1 MIFPDTFAEPSA
13 IRQAIMDAYR
23 KDETEIVKN
32 LLNNFNLS
40 NTGKANVQQTATK
53 LVEEV
58 RKQRTGSSGLDS
70 FLYQYDLSSEEGI
83 ALMCLAEAL
92 LRVPDKATM
101 DKLISDKI
109 STADWQSHLGKSKSS
124 FVNAATWGLMLT
136 GKIYNPS
143 NDHLNNLSKIFKGLV
158 KRGGEPV
165 IRKAINQAMK
175 ILGKQFV
182 MGQTIDEALKRA
194 RELEKKGYLYS
205 YDMLGE
211 AACTAEDAEFYFKA
225 YQNAIQS
232 MAKAAPHKEATK
244 NPGISVK
251 LSALHPRYEFA
262 QKHRAIPEVTEKLKA
277 LALQAKE
284 ANISLTVDAEEAD
297 RLALSLEILE
307 NVFTDPALDGWEG
320 FGLALQSYQ
329 KRAWYVI
336 DWLVELS
343 QKHQRRWMVRLIKG
357 AYWDSEVKNTQEF
370 GLEGYP
376 VFTRK
381 MNTDVSFLSCAQKI
395 LKFPKNIY
403 PMFATHNAHSVATI
417 LEMAKDETDYEFQ
430 CLHGMGQA
438 LYDNIVGKKNLDR
451 PCRIYAPV
459 GSHED
464 LLPYLVRRLL
474 ENGANTSFVNRIV
487 DESQPIADIIRDPV
501 QQVKNLK
508 SIPHP
513 SIPLPINLY
522 QERLNSQGID
532 LTNLNKLAELK
543 TALDAFAD
551 KSWEAKPTTVTDET
565 DNSKHDV
572 TNPMNHTKSVGVVLE
587 ASESDIKKSLD
598 VATEI
603 SFDWDRT
610 SVETRAACLE
620 KTADL
625 FEEHMPELMAIA
637 VREAGKSIPDA
648 IAEVREAVDFCRYY
662 AAQAK
667 MHFAKP
673 TVLPG
678 PTGEYNQ
685 LEHRGRGPIVCISP
699 WNFPLAI
706 FTGQVVASLVAGNP
720 VIAKPA
726 NQTPLIAA
734 KAVELMHQA
743 GIPKNVLQLLPSKG
757 SAVGKYLMTDQR
769 VKGVVFTGSTET
781 AQMISKTLVERGG
794 EIVPLIA
801 ETGGQNAMIVDSS
814 ALPEQ
819 VVNDVIASAFNSAG
833 QRCSALRV
841 LFVQDDI
848 ADKLIHMLKGAMEQL
863 VVGDPSL
870 LSTDVGPA
878 IDVASQSVLQAH
890 AEKMQQQ
897 GKLIY
902 KVPVPPHLSAGSY
915 MTPCAFEIDSINM
928 LEREVFGPILHVV
941 RYKSQDLDKVLN
953 DINNTHYGLTLGIH
967 SRVVETV
974 SYIQQR
980 MRVGNCYV
988 NRNMVGA
995 VVGVQP
1001 FGGEGLSGTGP
1012 KAGGP
1017 HYLFRLTTERTLSVN
1032 TAAAGGNASLMCL
1045 QDDAD

>member
-1 MIFPDTFAEPSA
+1 
-13 IRQAIMDAYR
+13 
-23 KDETEIVKN
+23 
-32 LLNNFNLS
+32 
-40 NTGKANVQQTATK
+40 

-58 RKQRTGSSGLDS
+58 RKQRLGKSGLDS

-92 LRVPDKATM
+92 LRVPDKATV

-109 STADWQSHLGKSKSS
+109 STADWKSHLGKSKSS

-136 GKIYNPS
+136 GKIYNPYT
-143 NDHLNNLSKIFKGLV
+143 DHLSSLSKAFKGIV

-182 MGQTIDEALKRA
+182 MGQTINEALKRA
-194 RELEKKGYLYS
+194 KELENKGYLYS

-211 AACTAEDAEFYFKA
+211 AACTAEDAEFYFQS
-225 YQNAIQS
+225 YQNAIRS
-232 MAKAAPHKEATK
+232 MAATALHKETKK

-262 QKHRAIPEVTEKLKA
+262 QKHRAIPEVTAKLKI

-297 RLALSLEILE
+297 RLELSLEILE
-307 NVFTDPALDGWEG
+307 NVFADSALDGWEG

-336 DWLVELS
+336 DWLAALS
-343 QKHQRRWMVRLIKG
+343 QKYQRRWMVRLIKG
-357 AYWDSEVKNTQEF
+357 AYWDSEIKHTQEL

-381 MNTDVSFLSCAQKI
+381 MNTDVSFLSCAQKL
-395 LKFPKNIY
+395 LKFPDNIY
-403 PMFATHNAHSVATI
+403 PMFATHNAHSVAAV
-417 LEMAKDETDYEFQ
+417 LEMAKDNTDYEFQ

-438 LYDNIVGKKNLDR
+438 LYDNIVGKNKFDR

-474 ENGANTSFVNRIV
+474 ENGANTSFVNRII
-487 DESQPIADIIRDPV
+487 DEAQPIADIIRDPV

-513 SIPLPINLY
+513 SIPLPRNLY
-522 QERLNSQGID
+522 QDRSNSKGMD
-532 LTNLNKLAELK
+532 LSDSNTLSKLQAELN
-543 TALDAFAD
+543 AFAD
-551 KSWEAKPTTVTDET
+551 TFWEAEPTTAADKINGT
-565 DNSKHDV
+565 KHNV
-572 TNPMNHTKSVGVVLE
+572 TNPMDHTKSVGRVTEGSE
-587 ASESDIKKSLD
+587 ADIKKALD
-598 VATEI
+598 VAAKAAFE
-603 SFDWDRT
+603 WDRT
-610 SVETRAACLE
+610 PVATRADYLE
-620 KTADL
+620 KTANL
-625 FEEHMPELMAIA
+625 FEKHMSELMAIA

-648 IAEVREAVDFCRYY
+648 VAEVREAVDFCHYY

-667 MHFAKP
+667 MHLAEP
-673 TVLPG
+673 RVLPG

-706 FTGQVVASLVAGNP
+706 FTGQVAAALVAGNP

-757 SAVGKYLMTDQR
+757 SAVGKYLMTDRR

-781 AQMISKTLVERGG
+781 AQTISKTLVDRGG

-819 VVNDVIASAFNSAG
+819 VVNDVVASAFNSAG

-848 ADKLIHMLKGAMEQL
+848 ADKVIHMLKGAMEQL
-863 VVGDPSL
+863 IVGDPGL
-870 LSTDVGPA
+870 LCTDVGPA
-878 IDVASQSVLQAH
+878 IDTASQGNLQNH
-890 AEKMQQQ
+890 TEKMKREA
-897 GKLIY
+897 KLIY
-902 KVPVPPHLSAGSY
+902 MLPVPPYLSAGSY
-915 MTPCAFEIDSINM
+915 VSPCAFEIDSINI

-941 RYKSQDLDKVLN
+941 RYRSQDLDKVLD
-953 DINNTHYGLTLGIH
+953 DINNTQYGLTLGIH
-967 SRVVETV
+967 SRVAETID
-974 SYIQQR
+974 YIQKR

-1017 HYLFRLTTERTLSVN
+1017 QYLFRLTTERTLSVN